1 MSARYHTHVGG
12 VRRAPLW
19 WVIFLLL
26 ATLPVI
32 PIRAAADLRGARV
45 VTASPEN
52 TVVVTTTSD
61 HLDADADT
69 SSFAT
74 LNSQPGADGA
84 ISLRE
89 ALLAANTTPTTT
101 LELTINFSIPISDTG
116 YSYDSASGRQI
127 WTILVAYDDFVGLP
141 PLARG
146 HVRIDG
152 TTQSAT
158 GDAPHIILEGSNNFD
173 DPANGLTITSANNE
187 VRGLAILNFW
197 NNGIAISGSAAAY
210 NQIAGCYIGTDALG
224 RSGDQ
229 TGNGVSLSDGAH
241 HNMIGGIV
249 EADRNLISG
258 NKYSDGVGNNYSDG
272 VLIADVATA
281 YNTVAGNWIGL
292 DATGLGALPNGQAGI
307 RISGGAHDNMIGG
320 ITSVMRNVISSNE
333 AGGVVIE
340 GAATT
345 RNTVANNRIGV
356 DTTGQAVLT
365 GARAGVVIGDAHH
378 NLIGGAGQ
386 GNLIAGNDSGIDIN
400 GGVANTVSGN
410 TLGLAFDGTTRL
422 GNRDVGIYIRG
433 SARDNIIGGTTDGTR
448 NVIAGSATW
457 FTEHGGRGIYIYGP
471 NTTNNTVQGNYIGV
485 DVSGNRPAG
494 HRREGILIT
503 GNANGN
509 TIGGVAEAARNVIA
523 DNGFS
528 GIALVDTSSN
538 LVAGNLIGLG
548 ANEITQ
554 LDNQANGIRVW
565 NAYNVIGPYNY
576 ISNSR
581 LSGIR
586 FSGSNT
592 TIISNTIKG
601 NTRSGICGWNSGTTI
616 QDSTIQGNEITENGG
631 ASGTDLECPI
641 QGGVIISNTIDTL
654 VSGNE
659 ILDNIGAGITV
670 RAGAENQILSNSI
683 SGNSGGGIVLLEGAN
698 GNISAPRI
706 SQASSTNVSGTSC
719 PLCHVQIFTD
729 DGDQGQSFVKATTAL
744 VDGSFSVTIAPGALV
759 HPHVTAT
766 NTDPSGNTSPFAEP
780 KPLSDQPQPIEYKV
794 NLPLVRLR

>member
-32 PIRAAADLRGARV
+32 PTHAAPDLRGARV
-45 VTASPEN
+45 VSASPEN

-61 HLDADADT
+61 HLDADANT

-116 YSYDSASGRQI
+116 YSYDSASGRQM

-158 GDAPHIILEGSNNFD
+158 GDTPHIILEGSNNFD
-173 DPANGLTITSANNE
+173 DPANGLTITSANNK

-197 NNGIAISGSAAAY
+197 NNGIAISGTAATN
-210 NQIAGCYIGTDALG
+210 NQVAGCYIGIDPLG
-224 RSGDQ
+224 RSGDLS
-229 TGNGVSLSDGAH
+229 GNGVSLSDGAH
-241 HNMIGGIV
+241 HNTIGGIV

-258 NKYSDGVGNNYSDG
+258 NKDSAG
-272 VLIADVATA
+272 VLIADAATA

-292 DATGLGALPNGQAGI
+292 DASGLGALPNAQAGI
-307 RISGGAHDNMIGG
+307 RISGGAHHNMIGAAL
-320 ITSVMRNVISSNE
+320 SPRNVISSN
-333 AGGVVIE
+333 AFGGIVIE

-345 RNTVANNRIGV
+345 SNTVANNWIGV
-356 DTTGQAVLT
+356 DSTGQRILA
-365 GARAGVVIGDAHH
+365 GAIAGVVIGGAHH

-386 GNLIAGNDSGIDIN
+386 GNLIAGNESGIDIY
-400 GGVANTVSGN
+400 GGVGNTVSGN

-433 SARDNIIGGTTDGTR
+433 GARDNIIGGTTASTR
-448 NVIAGSATW
+448 NVIAGNANWAT
-457 FTEHGGRGIYIYGP
+457 GYGYGIYIYDIG
-471 NTTNNTVQGNYIGV
+471 TTNNTVQGNYIGV

-528 GIALVDTSSN
+528 GIALVETSSN

-592 TIISNTIKG
+592 TIISNTIEG
-601 NTRSGICGWNSGTTI
+601 NTRSGICGWSTDTTI
-616 QDSTIQGNEITENGG
+616 QDSTIRGNEITENGG
-631 ASGTDLECPI
+631 ASGMDLECPI
-641 QGGVIISNTIDTL
+641 QGGIVISNTIDTL

-683 SGNSGGGIVLLEGAN
+683 SGNTGGGIVLLEGAN
-698 GNISAPRI
+698 GNISAPTI
-706 SQASSTNVSGTSC
+706 KQANPDKVSGTSC

-729 DGDQGQSFVKATTAL
+729 DGDQGLSFVKATTAL
-744 VDGSFSVTIAPGALV
+744 ADGSFNVSIAPGALA

-766 NTDPSGNTSPFAEP
+766 NTDTSGNTSPFAEP
-780 KPLSDQPQPIEYKV
+780 KPVSNQPQPIEYIV